1 MKKDRISVDELLKVI
16 PNKDELAILAGR
28 AARKEFVEGVEKY
41 KILDN
46 VFEEILE
53 GKVKIVEND

>member
-16 PNKDELAILAGR
+16 PNKYELAILAGI

>member
-16 PNKDELAILAGR
+16 PNKYELAILAGR
-28 AARKEFVEGVEKY
+28 VARKEFVEGVETY

>member
-1 MKKDRISVDELLKVI
+1 MKKDRISVDELLQVI
-16 PNKDELAILAGR
+16 PNKYELTILAGR